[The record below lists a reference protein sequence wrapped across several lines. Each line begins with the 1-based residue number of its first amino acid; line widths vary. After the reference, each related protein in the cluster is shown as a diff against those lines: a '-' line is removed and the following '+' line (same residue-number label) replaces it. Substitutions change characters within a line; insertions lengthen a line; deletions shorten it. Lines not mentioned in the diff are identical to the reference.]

1 MEKYDLIILGTGPA
15 GLTAQVYA
23 LRYNMKVLSIGGVMG
38 GLMVEP
44 HKICNWPGKVA
55 ISGQELTAS
64 MLEQVKA
71 MNGEVVLDMAETLTK
86 TEDGWQV
93 ETKGKK
99 KFLAKKILLAMGT
112 EHRKLNV
119 PGEVELMGKGVTYCA
134 TCDAMF
140 YRNKITAVAGGGNS
154 AMTAA
159 LYLADICEKV
169 YLIYR
174 GDELKGEQVW
184 KDEIANNQKIIKIK
198 DTQVVELKGEA
209 KLEKVV
215 LDKPFEGISELAVS
229 GIFIE
234 VGTKPKTEI
243 FKTAGGEVDEG
254 DRIKVKIDQST
265 SLPNVW
271 AAGDIT
277 DGSNGFRQI
286 LTACAEGAVAVESI
300 HKTIQAK
307 I

>member
-86 TEDGWQV
+86 IEDGWQV

-184 KDEIANNQKIIKIK
+184 KDEIANNPKIIKIK
-198 DTQVVELKGEA
+198 DTQVVELKGEV

-215 LDKPFEGISELAVS
+215 LDKSFENESELAVS

-243 FKTAGGEVDEG
+243 FKNAGGEVDEG

-277 DGSNGFRQI
+277 NGSNGFRQI